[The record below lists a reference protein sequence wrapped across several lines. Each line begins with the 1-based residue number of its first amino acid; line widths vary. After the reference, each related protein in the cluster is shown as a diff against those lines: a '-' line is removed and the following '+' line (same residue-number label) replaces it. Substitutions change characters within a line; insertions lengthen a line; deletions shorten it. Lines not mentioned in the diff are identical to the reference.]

1 MPDYTMIAGPNGA
14 GKSTFSKTLSTPDA
28 LIFDADSV
36 KILKEKQYPD
46 LSDER
51 IEMIITSSYWELE
64 GVAIRK
70 KKDFTVET
78 NLRNEFLID
87 RLTYFKKE
95 GYTLNL
101 IFMLLPDV
109 ETSIDRVNS
118 RVAQKGHFVDTES
131 IKYNFEHSLKALKQ
145 HFKKFDNLILFD
157 SSLNDN
163 LSIPNTLLII
173 KNNAITFI
181 NSSAPFWAKSILDEL
196 EKNLAND

>member
-1 MPDYTMIAGPNGA
+1 MPDYTIIAGPNGA
-14 GKSTFSKTLSTPDA
+14 GKSTFSKTLSAPDA

-46 LSDER
+46 LSDES
-51 IEMIITSSYWELE
+51 IEMIITSSYWETE
-64 GVAIRK
+64 GVAIGK

-78 NLRNEFLID
+78 NLRNKFLID

-131 IKYNFEHSLKALKQ
+131 IKYNFEQSLKALKQ

-173 KNNAITFI
+173 KNGAIAFI

>member
-1 MPDYTMIAGPNGA
+1 MPDYTIIAGPNGA
-14 GKSTFSKTLSTPDA
+14 GKSTFSKTLSAPDA
-28 LIFDADSV
+28 LVFDADSV
-36 KILKEKQYPD
+36 KIIKEKQYPD
-46 LSDER
+46 LSDES
-51 IEMIITSSYWELE
+51 IEMTITSSYWEIE
-64 GVAIRK
+64 GVAIREK
-70 KKDFTVET
+70 RDLTVET

-181 NSSAPFWAKSILDEL
+181 NSNAPFWAKSILDEL
-196 EKNLAND
+196 DKNLTND